1 MTSCAARRP
10 VLGEPAVARP
20 AAARPAAVR
29 PAAAKPAAG
38 PPRTSPVMPDSG
50 LASAD
55 DQFLVTRLAAGCQ
68 ESLAELYRRHGVSCY
83 RLARHVTAST
93 SLAEDAVQE
102 AFLAMWQQPQ
112 RYQPGLGSVRTWLLG
127 LAHHKAVDA
136 VRRQASWQR
145 RQDLV
150 LTDQL
155 ADAAMAPDPGELAIR
170 NLRAAEVRSAVDD
183 LPAPQRQAL
192 LLAYF
197 AGYTQ
202 TEIAALTGV
211 PLGTVKT
218 RTLAAMRRLR
228 LRLEGA
234 SVLAGKESAP

>member
-1 MTSCAARRP
+1 
-10 VLGEPAVARP
+10 V
-20 AAARPAAVR
+20 
-29 PAAAKPAAG
+29 AKPAG
-38 PPRTSPVMPDSG
+38 GRPRTSPVTPASG
-50 LASAD
+50 PASPD
-55 DQFLVTRLAAGCQ
+55 DQVLVTRLAAGCQ
-68 ESLAELYRRHGVSCY
+68 DSLAELYRRHGVSCY
-83 RLARHVTAST
+83 RLARHITANT
-93 SLAEDAVQE
+93 ALAEDAVQE
-102 AFLAMWQQPQ
+102 AFLAMWQQPH
-112 RYQPGLGSVRTWLLG
+112 RYQPGLGSVRTWLLS

-150 LTDQL
+150 MTDGL
-155 ADAAMAPDPGELAIR
+155 ADAAMAPDPAELAIES
-170 NLRAAEVRSAVDD
+170 LRAAEVRTAVDD
-183 LPAPQRQAL
+183 LPGPQRQAL

-228 LRLEGA
+228 LRLESA
-234 SVLAGKESAP
+234 NALAGKESAP